1 MANENME
8 EYRTGPAIIDE
19 TVRVAKKYL
28 EEHPEEKMN
37 LSAVD
42 ERLRSKNYPI
52 GAKVISAFL
61 NWPES
66 RVSYS
71 LERLNLE
78 KSGMVNRQASF
89 SLSLILRWPFHD
101 AATGIF

>member
-28 EEHPEEKMN
+28 EEHPEEYKKVTPTGGN
-37 LSAVD
+37 L
-42 ERLRSKNYPI
+42 ERVGYKTIAS
-52 GAKVISAFL
+52 FL

-78 KSGMVNRQASF
+78 KSGIVNREASF

-101 AATGIF
+101 AAIGMF

>member
-1 MANENME
+1 L
-8 EYRTGPAIIDE
+8 YPDT

-28 EEHPEEKMN
+28 EEHPEEYKKVTPTGGN
-37 LSAVD
+37 L
-42 ERLRSKNYPI
+42 ERVGYKTIAS
-52 GAKVISAFL
+52 FL

-89 SLSLILRWPFHD
+89 LLSLIPRWPFHD
-101 AATGIF
+101 AAIGIF

>member
-1 MANENME
+1 M
-8 EYRTGPAIIDE
+8 YPDT

-28 EEHPEEKMN
+28 EEHPNEAIKYGDLSKMKHD
-37 LSAVD
+37 SSVG
-42 ERLRSKNYPI
+42 RSS
-52 GAKVISAFL
+52 ISRFL

-89 SLSLILRWPFHD
+89 LLSLILRCPFHD